1 MSGYIYAM
9 QAGSFIKFGWAKDV
23 EARRLQ
29 LQTGNPH
36 KIEVV
41 AAVAWPRKF
50 ERAIHAKLHP
60 FNTCGEWF
68 DLCDES
74 SEVVRMMRDGES
86 EALSEHIGLR
96 VKKVRHETP
105 SLSKA
110 FFLKMLE
117 LDLPMSARRTLDAL
131 MAVSRGGVAQVTQS
145 DLSASVGIAPSHVS
159 AAITRLCAA
168 NLISRSGRGRYVFD
182 PDLFR

>member
-68 DLCDES
+68 DLCDET
-74 SEVVRMMRDGES
+74 VN
-86 EALSEHIGLR
+86 LR
-96 VKKVRHETP
+96 
-105 SLSKA
+105 L
-110 FFLKMLE
+110 
-117 LDLPMSARRTLDAL
+117 
-131 MAVSRGGVAQVTQS
+131 
-145 DLSASVGIAPSHVS
+145 
-159 AAITRLCAA
+159 
-168 NLISRSGRGRYVFD
+168 
-182 PDLFR
+182 